1 MRILIDECIPRRFL
15 SVFSGYEAMS
25 VPYMGWAGKK
35 NGVLLKLMIEAGFDA
50 FVTVDQNLQYQQNLQ
65 GANISI
71 LVLHAATNSYD
82 DLLILAPAIYATL
95 AELQP
100 SRIYVIK

>member
-1 MRILIDECIPRRFL
+1 MPRRFL
-15 SVFSGYEAMS
+15 SVFNEYEAVS

-65 GANISI
+65 KANISI

-82 DLLILAPAIYATL
+82 DLLTLAPAIHATI
-95 AELQP
+95 ANLQP
-100 SRIYVIK
+100 SKIYVIK